1 MGQVSDVLKE
11 LSELVASNRRG
22 GGHGQLWPA
31 ALSFELQATMA
42 RSPKQPPK
50 GNLDLLAV
58 KNIIV
63 VLARKGVCMPKKRR
77 GRPATDNHKTS
88 G

>member
-1 MGQVSDVLKE
+1 MYSKSFPSWWQ
-11 LSELVASNRRG
+11 SNRRG

-31 ALSFELQATMA
+31 ALSFFELRATMA

-58 KNIIV
+58 KKYNS
-63 VLARKGVCMPKKRR
+63 GVGEER
-77 GRPATDNHKTS
+77 GYVCQRSGEGVRPQTTQKTS